1 MGKQLPQPIWIGEPD
16 ARVSGEFH
24 RALADQFRALQ
35 RIAIDAGDETF
46 RLSKRPLALGATDFV
61 GETLRDV
68 PCLGEAMRRIARGYN
83 LLHGGQFNHV
93 DHCPRF
99 LTYRISDK
107 GFPFALD
114 PDDDT
119 AVATMESVLIMLH
132 AMLSIAVGRDLRSVL
147 RLVRT
152 RRRRTAHETSALRF
166 WSAPV
171 RYGAPAYSLVYAAD
185 AASLPV
191 RTGVPVTAT
200 AVYDWIIRAAETH
213 EAAGSAD
220 DLVRRVQA
228 AIVSGDHDQEQ
239 IARQLGLSVA
249 TLRRR
254 LAQQRR
260 SFRMLRAET
269 LLRRARTMLSNGH
282 SVEVVA
288 EALGFADARSFR
300 RAFKEWTGDTPSAF
314 LATVAR
320 TGAT

>member
-1 MGKQLPQPIWIGEPD
+1 MSKQLPHSIWIDDPG
-16 ARVSGEFH
+16 AQVSGEVH

-61 GETLRDV
+61 GETLRDG

-93 DHCPRF
+93 DQCPRF

-114 PDDDT
+114 PGDDT
-119 AVATMESVLIMLH
+119 AIATMENVLIMLH
-132 AMLSIAVGRDLRSVL
+132 AMLSIAAGQDLRSML

-152 RRRRTAHETSALRF
+152 RRRRTVHETSTLRF
-166 WSAPV
+166 WGAPV

-191 RTGVPVTAT
+191 RKGVSVTAT

-213 EAAGSAD
+213 EAGGAAD

-239 IARQLGLSVA
+239 IARKLGLSVA

-254 LAQQRR
+254 LAQQRQ
-260 SFRMLRAET
+260 SFRTLRAET
-269 LLRRARTMLSNGH
+269 LLRRARTMLADGH
-282 SVEVVA
+282 SVEAVA

-314 LATVAR
+314 LATMAQAVA
-320 TGAT
+320 A